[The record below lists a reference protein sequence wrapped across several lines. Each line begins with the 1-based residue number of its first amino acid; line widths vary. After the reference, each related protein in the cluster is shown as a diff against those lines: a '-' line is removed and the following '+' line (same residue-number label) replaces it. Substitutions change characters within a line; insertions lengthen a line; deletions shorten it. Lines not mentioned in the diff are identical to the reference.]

1 MFRDVSIASVPD
13 VYLSLPA
20 VAARYQLRVR
30 VRAGQGAG
38 PEFPLAFE
46 PWLYLLPAYQEVA
59 SPSPMQWLFCL
70 EDVHKR
76 QTIGWLTVFA
86 TGAGAARNAYQ
97 APFGGVQLAE
107 AVPGEVLHRF
117 LQAAQHYLRMQ
128 GIETLEIKCAPAA
141 YSPRNAVRLAQSLT
155 VLGYAIQLAEVNY
168 HLDLTTSF
176 EGVLHPSERR
186 RLRKCQRA
194 GLHFEQEPPLLLPA
208 AYEFIV
214 QCRQEKNQ
222 HFSVDL
228 ARLQALF
235 RRFPRDYFLFSV
247 RDANGEWAALTIA
260 VRVNGAVLYN
270 FAPASPRAYNAFSPV
285 VLLTAGLHHFGQAN
299 GMTLL
304 DLGTS
309 MLGQEPNFSLL
320 RFKEHLGGVPSL
332 KFTFGCQPH

>member
-1 MFRDVSIASVPD
+1 MSATPAPD
-13 VYLSLPA
+13 VYLPLPVSA
-20 VAARYQLRVR
+20 GRYQLRVR
-30 VRAGQGAG
+30 EGQGAA
-38 PEFPLAFE
+38 PELPLAFD
-46 PWLYLLPAYQEVA
+46 PWLYLTPAYQQLPAHA
-59 SPSPMQWLFCL
+59 SQQWLFCL
-70 EDVHKR
+70 EDAGQQ
-76 QTIGWLTVFA
+76 QTVGWLTVFA
-86 TGAGAARNAYQ
+86 TDVTHAVRSPHQ
-97 APFGGVQLAE
+97 APFGGVQLTNQ
-107 AVPGEVLHRF
+107 VPYEVLHCF
-117 LQAAQHYLRMQ
+117 LVAVQHYLQEQ
-128 GIETLEIKCAPAA
+128 GIEIVELKCAPAA
-141 YSPRNAVRLAQSLT
+141 YSPLTTARLTQTLT
-155 VLGYAIQLAEVNY
+155 GLGYAIKLAEVNY
-168 HLDLTTSF
+168 HLRLADPF
-176 EGVLHPSERR
+176 EAGLHSSEKR

-194 GLHFEQEPPLLLPA
+194 GMYFEQEPPLLLPA

-214 QCRQEKNQ
+214 QCRQEKKQ

-270 FAPASPRAYNAFSPV
+270 FAPASPRAFNAFSPV

-332 KFTFGCQPH
+332 KFTFGRQPH